1 MTTPPIVRPGEVMCR
16 LDDLVEPPSKAFL
29 LQFDDGEEVEIF
41 VVRQDDH
48 AYAYVNDCP
57 HQRLPLN
64 WKDDTFLT
72 LDKSRIMCVMHGA
85 TFRIE
90 TGEMV
95 MGPIPSGTCLLKV
108 PIIVDNGE
116 IRLAPRHRTAAD

>member
-1 MTTPPIVRPGEVMCR
+1 MSTPPIVHPGEVMCR
-16 LDDLVEPPSKAFL
+16 LDDLTDPPSRAFML
-29 LQFDDGEEVEIF
+29 RFDDGEEVEIF
-41 VVRQDDH
+41 VVRQGDA

-72 LDKSRIMCVMHGA
+72 LDRSRILCVMHGA

-90 TGEMV
+90 TGELV
-95 MGPIPSGTCLLKV
+95 AGPMPADRCLLKV
-108 PIIVDNGE
+108 PITVENGE
-116 IRLAPRHRTAAD
+116 IRLAPRHRAAAD